1 MYPSHER
8 EIGRIE
14 FVQVQS
20 DPLKA
25 TVDGVH
31 IYLPTSLLHVESLK
45 LTSDGIFGITA
56 QGDEV
61 IDAHHAHH
69 PKSRHR
75 GINGISLGFIH
86 HYDAMRDR
94 FGEHLVDGIAGENII
109 VAGPLKMPYRSIW
122 AIRSTSAVRRGNLIQ
137 LDEVMVAAPC
147 NEFSRFC
154 AGQDIQAA
162 ELKAT
167 LQFLGDGRRGYY
179 ATLNGPLCTIHPGDT
194 LLSAD

>member
-1 MYPSHER
+1 MR

-31 IYLPTSLLHVESLK
+31 IYLPTPLLHVESLK

-109 VAGPLKMPYRSIW
+109 VRAFEDALPLNLGDTLY
-122 AIRSTSAVRRGNLIQ
+122 IRCQAGNLIQ

-154 AGQDIQAA
+154 AGQEIQAA

>member
-1 MYPSHER
+1 MR

-31 IYLPTSLLHVESLK
+31 IYLPTPLLHVESLK
-45 LTSDGIFGITA
+45 LTSDGIFGITTE
-56 QGDEV
+56 GDEV

-94 FGEHLVDGIAGENII
+94 FGAHLVEGIAGENII
-109 VAGPLKMPYRSIW
+109 VRAFEDALPLNLGDTLY
-122 AIRSTSAVRRGNLIQ
+122 IRCQAGNLIQ
-137 LDEVMVAAPC
+137 LDEVMVATPC

-194 LLSAD
+194 LLSVD